1 MPYYL
6 HHYFDPY
13 FDFQKLKPKEIES
26 GKVDHYNLGYVQN
39 VILGQVLAEW
49 REIDPKDVDQY
60 DQNFIYDQK
69 KFPIGPNCAVNP
81 KNENQLIALAN
92 GYVFYY
98 EGKIAVKTVLNVRRD
113 VDFHTG
119 NIYFVGDM
127 IVHGTVRSA
136 FEIRANNIRVKELV
150 EGARVEAGGS
160 MVIEG
165 GIKGSGHG
173 VIKVGENLRTSFCEK
188 AELIVH
194 KKLIIDGL
202 CLHSTLYAGSY
213 IMIKG
218 KLTGG
223 RICSSGLVYV
233 EKQLGGGMGAKTSL
247 ILGYDA
253 LLYRQ
258 VLDIEQSIDEL
269 KKNIFHLKG
278 LVRKGHEYEE
288 EYGPKLKLAE
298 KKLKIYNNKRKEL
311 WSKMEGGFNKKA
323 KVICPGEI
331 RPGVE
336 ISIGPAFYKVDDFM
350 QDVCFYFE
358 NDEIKVKS
366 PAVS

>member
-26 GKVDHYNLGYVQN
+26 GKVDYYNLGYVQN
-39 VILGQVLAEW
+39 VIVGQVLAEW
-49 REIDPKDVDQY
+49 REIDSKDVDQY

-81 KNENQLIALAN
+81 KNENQLIALTN

-127 IVHGTVRSA
+127 IIHGTVRSG
-136 FEIRANNIRVKELV
+136 FEIRANNVRVKDLV

-160 MVIEG
+160 IVIEG
-165 GIKGSGHG
+165 GIKGNDHAL
-173 VIKVGENLRTSFCEK
+173 IKVGENLRSSFCEK
-188 AELIVH
+188 AELVVH
-194 KKLIIDGL
+194 NKLIIDGS
-202 CLHSTLYAGSY
+202 CMHSTLYAGKY

-223 RICSSGLVYV
+223 RVCSSGLVYV
-233 EKQLGGGMGAKTSL
+233 ERQLGGAMGTRTSL
-247 ILGYDA
+247 MLGYDA
-253 LLYRQ
+253 LLYRE
-258 VLDIEQSIDEL
+258 VEEIEQIIANL
-269 KKNIFHLKG
+269 KNNISHLRAMI
-278 LVRKGHEYEE
+278 RKGQHYEE
-288 EYGPKLKLAE
+288 EYGPKLRLSE
-298 KKLKIYNNKRKEL
+298 KKFKVFIRKREEL

-323 KVICPGEI
+323 RVICPGEV

-336 ISIGPAFYKVDDFM
+336 ISIGPAFYKVDDFL

-358 NDEIKVKS
+358 DNEIKMIS
-366 PAVS
+366 PAVQ

>member
-1 MPYYL
+1 
-6 HHYFDPY
+6 
-13 FDFQKLKPKEIES
+13 
-26 GKVDHYNLGYVQN
+26 
-39 VILGQVLAEW
+39 
-49 REIDPKDVDQY
+49 
-60 DQNFIYDQK
+60 
-69 KFPIGPNCAVNP
+69 
-81 KNENQLIALAN
+81 
-92 GYVFYY
+92 
-98 EGKIAVKTVLNVRRD
+98 
-113 VDFHTG
+113 
-119 NIYFVGDM
+119 
-127 IVHGTVRSA
+127 
-136 FEIRANNIRVKELV
+136 
-150 EGARVEAGGS
+150 
-160 MVIEG
+160 
-165 GIKGSGHG
+165 

-298 KKLKIYNNKRKEL
+298 KKLKIYDNKRKEL

>member
-13 FDFQKLKPKEIES
+13 FDFQNLKPREIE
-26 GKVDHYNLGYVQN
+26 GGRVDHYNLGYVQN
-39 VILGQVLAEW
+39 VIYGQVIAEW
-49 REIDPKDVDQY
+49 KEIAPEEVDQY

-81 KNENQLIALAN
+81 QNENQLIATAN

-98 EGKIAVKTVLNVRRD
+98 DGKIAVKTVLNVRRD

-136 FEIRANNIRVKELV
+136 FEIRANNIRVKGLV

-160 MVIEG
+160 IVIEG
-165 GIKGSGHG
+165 GIKGANQGK
-173 VIKVGENLRTSFCEK
+173 IKVGENLRTPFCEM
-188 AELIVH
+188 AELVVH

-202 CLHSTLYAGSY
+202 CLHSTLYIGNY

-218 KLTGG
+218 KLMGG
-223 RICSSGLVYV
+223 NVCSSGLVYV
-233 EKQLGGGMGAKTSL
+233 EKQLGGGMGTKTSL

-253 LLYRQ
+253 LLYRE
-258 VLDIEQSIDEL
+258 VLEIEQSLYDLEKDIA
-269 KKNIFHLKG
+269 HLKA
-278 LVRKGHEYEE
+278 LVQKGDEYEE
-288 EYGPKLKLAE
+288 EYGQKLQLAE
-298 KKLKIYNNKRKEL
+298 KKFEIYKKKKDDL
-311 WSKMEGGFNKKA
+311 WSKIESDFNKKA
-323 KVICPGEI
+323 KVVCPGEV

-336 ISIGPAFYKVDDFM
+336 IKMGSALYKVDDFM
-350 QDVCFYFE
+350 RDVCFYLDR
-358 NDEIKVKS
+358 DEIKVKS
-366 PAVS
+366 PAVN